1 MASRRPVSRPVNRL
15 TAGSPGAAGLPRW
28 ECRASPRL
36 ELFLAAWSLTSDRAR
51 RHPEWRRQGRRSL
64 PGTYWAAEAALGG
77 AAEIWLLAAAAPGA
91 APLDSTP
98 IELLSRIER
107 RPAAAVLTAML
118 AGLLGDPVLARRVA
132 AGGLTLPRALASL
145 PRPRLLALSSMNFEP
160 FNPDHPLWASLA
172 RFAADP
178 ETGQRALVAGL
189 DAFREAVFE
198 PLWRSLAAAE
208 ATVAASVA
216 TAIERGDWAGLGH
229 RLGLGIEFDPKAQA
243 IRQVTG
249 GARTDMARI
258 GSLQFLPS
266 SFNEPRWWFI
276 DPEGERG
283 TAWLPFLDPAL
294 GPEPQ
299 RSGALETEPA
309 APAKATRSSRA
320 QAPATGG
327 DVALVFRAL
336 GDATRFAM
344 ANLLAR
350 RAMPA
355 VELARQL
362 HLSKPTVTH
371 HLHFLRDAGL
381 IEEQGEGGRKLLALR
396 REALEALSSRAVRRL
411 FEAEAVPPARS
422 RRRPT

>member
-1 MASRRPVSRPVNRL
+1 MAPRRPAKPP
-15 TAGSPGAAGLPRW
+15 TEDSPATTSPPRW

-36 ELFLAAWSLTSDRAR
+36 ELFLAAWSLASDRAQ
-51 RHPEWRRQGRRSL
+51 RHPEWRRQGRRAL

-77 AAEIWLLAAAAPGA
+77 TPEIWLLAAAAPGA
-91 APLDSTP
+91 VPLDSTP
-98 IELLSRIER
+98 IEFLGRIEH
-107 RPAAAVLTAML
+107 RPAGAVLTAML
-118 AGLLGDPVLARRVA
+118 TALLGDPVLARRVA
-132 AGGLTLPRALASL
+132 VGGLTLPRALASL

-160 FNPDHPLWASLA
+160 TNHDHPLWTSLA

-178 ETGQRALVAGL
+178 EAGQRALVAGL

-198 PLWRSLAAAE
+198 PLWRGLAGPE
-208 ATVAASVA
+208 AKIAASVA
-216 TAIERGDWAGLGH
+216 AGIEQGDWAGLGH
-229 RLGLGIEFDPKAQA
+229 RLGLGVEFEPKAGA
-243 IRQVTG
+243 LRQVTG
-249 GARTDMARI
+249 GARTDLGQI

-266 SFNEPRWWFI
+266 SFNEPRWWFV

-283 TAWLPFLDPAL
+283 TAWLPFLDPSL

-299 RSGALETEPA
+299 RGGTVEPEPA
-309 APAKATRSSRA
+309 ATPARSGAAARNLP
-320 QAPATGG
+320 PASGG

-396 REALEALSSRAVRRL
+396 REALEALSSRTVRRL
-411 FEAEAVPPARS
+411 FEADAVPPARS

>member
-1 MASRRPVSRPVNRL
+1 MAGP
-15 TAGSPGAAGLPRW
+15 SPPRW
-28 ECRASPRL
+28 DCRASPRL
-36 ELFLAAWSLTSDRAR
+36 ELFLAAWSLASDRAQ
-51 RHPEWRRQGRRSL
+51 RHPNWRRQGRRAL

-77 AAEIWLLAAAAPGA
+77 TPEIWLLAAAAPGA

-98 IELLSRIER
+98 IELLGRIER
-107 RPAAAVLTAML
+107 RPAGAVLTAML

-132 AGGLTLPRALASL
+132 VGGLTLPRALASL

-160 FNPDHPLWASLA
+160 SHLDHPLWTALA

-178 ETGQRALVAGL
+178 EAGQRALVAGL
-189 DAFREAVFE
+189 DAFREAVFD
-198 PLWRSLAAAE
+198 PLWRSLAGPE
-208 ATVAASVA
+208 AKLAASVA
-216 TAIERGDWAGLGH
+216 ARIERGDWAGLGH
-229 RLGLGIEFDPKAQA
+229 RLGLGVEFDPKAGL

-249 GARTDMARI
+249 GARTELAQI

-266 SFNEPRWWFI
+266 SFNEPRWWFL

-283 TAWLPFLDPAL
+283 TAWLPFLDPSL

-299 RSGALETEPA
+299 RDASAEAG
-309 APAKATRSSRA
+309 
-320 QAPATGG
+320 PATVPAMPGPGPHRQPSTAGG

-396 REALEALSSRAVRRL
+396 RDALEALSARTLRRL
-411 FEAEAVPPARS
+411 FEAEPVSPARS

>member
-1 MASRRPVSRPVNRL
+1 M
-15 TAGSPGAAGLPRW
+15 PRW
-28 ECRASPRL
+28 DCRASPRL
-36 ELFLAAWSLTSDRAR
+36 ELFLAAWSLASDRAQ
-51 RHPEWRRQGRRSL
+51 RHPDWRRQSRRAL

-77 AAEIWLLAAAAPGA
+77 VPEIWLLAAAAPGA
-91 APLDSTP
+91 APPDSTS
-98 IELLSRIER
+98 IELLARIER
-107 RPAAAVLTAML
+107 RPAGAVLTAML
-118 AGLLGDPVLARRVA
+118 ASLLGDPVLARRVA
-132 AGGLTLPRALASL
+132 VGGLTLPRALATL

-160 FNPDHPLWASLA
+160 SNPDHPLWASLA

-178 ETGQRALVAGL
+178 AAGQRALVAGL

-198 PLWRSLAAAE
+198 PLWRSLAEAE
-208 ATVAASVA
+208 AALAASVA
-216 TAIERGDWAGLGH
+216 AGIGRGDWDGLGH
-229 RLGLGIEFDPKAQA
+229 RLGLGIEFDTKTQA

-249 GARTDMARI
+249 GARTDMAQI

-276 DPEGERG
+276 DREGERG
-283 TAWLPFLDPAL
+283 TAWLPFLDPGL

-299 RSGALETEPA
+299 RSAAGEPEPA
-309 APAKATRSSRA
+309 APTEARRGLH
-320 QAPATGG
+320 APLPAAGG

-381 IEEQGEGGRKLLALR
+381 IEEQGEGGRKLLALK
-396 REALEALSSRAVRRL
+396 REALEALSSRTVRRL
-411 FEAEAVPPARS
+411 FEAEAVPLARS
-422 RRRPT
+422 RRRST

>member
-1 MASRRPVSRPVNRL
+1 MPPRRPASRSTEKSP
-15 TAGSPGAAGLPRW
+15 AGTGLPRW

-36 ELFLAAWSLTSDRAR
+36 ELFLAAWSLASDRAR
-51 RHPEWRRQGRRSL
+51 RHPEWRRQGRRAL

-91 APLDSTP
+91 APHDSTS
-98 IELLSRIER
+98 IELLARLER
-107 RPAAAVLTAML
+107 RPAGAVFTAML
-118 AGLLGDPVLARRVA
+118 ASLLGDPVLARRVA
-132 AGGLTLPRALASL
+132 VGGLTLPRALASL
-145 PRPRLLALSSMNFEP
+145 PRPRILALSSMNFEP
-160 FNPDHPLWASLA
+160 SNPDHPLWAALA
-172 RFAADP
+172 RFAASP
-178 ETGQRALVAGL
+178 EAGQRALVAGL

-198 PLWRSLAAAE
+198 PVWRPLLEAEAAA
-208 ATVAASVA
+208 AASVA
-216 TAIERGDWAGLGH
+216 ARIERGDWAGLGH
-229 RLGLGIEFDPKAQA
+229 RLGLGIEFDSKAQA

-258 GSLQFLPS
+258 GGLQFLPS

-276 DPEGERG
+276 DQEGERG
-283 TAWLPFLDPAL
+283 TAWLPFLDPTL

-299 RSGALETEPA
+299 RSGAMEAEPA
-309 APAKATRSSRA
+309 TPAKAARSSRA
-320 QAPATGG
+320 QGTAAGG

-396 REALEALSSRAVRRL
+396 REALEALSSRTVRRL
-411 FEAEAVPPARS
+411 FEADSIPPARS
-422 RRRPT
+422 RRRST

>member
-1 MASRRPVSRPVNRL
+1 MPLRPATRRSSKTPANGAGDLSR
-15 TAGSPGAAGLPRW
+15 W
-28 ECRASPRL
+28 DCRASPRL
-36 ELFLAAWSLTSDRAR
+36 ELFLAAWSLASDRSR
-51 RHPEWRRQGRRSL
+51 RHPDWRRQGRRAL

-77 AAEIWLLAAAAPGA
+77 APEIWLLAAAAPGA
-91 APLDSTP
+91 APPDSTA
-98 IELLSRIER
+98 IELLARIER
-107 RPAAAVLTAML
+107 RPAGAVLTAML
-118 AGLLGDPVLARRVA
+118 ASLLGDSALARRVA
-132 AGGLTLPRALASL
+132 IGGLTLQRALASL

-160 FNPDHPLWASLA
+160 SNPDHPLWASLA

-178 ETGQRALVAGL
+178 AAGQRALVAGL

-198 PLWRSLAAAE
+198 PLWRRLLEPETEAAKAVG
-208 ATVAASVA
+208 A
-216 TAIERGDWAGLGH
+216 AIERGEWDGLGH
-229 RLGLGIEFDPKAQA
+229 RLGLGIEFDRKAGA

-249 GARTDMARI
+249 GARTDMAQI
-258 GSLQFLPS
+258 DSLQFLPS

-276 DPEGERG
+276 EQEAERG
-283 TAWLPFLDPAL
+283 TAWLPFLDPTL

-299 RSGALETEPA
+299 RATTDEVPRAMPPEARRGPSAPLPA
-309 APAKATRSSRA
+309 A
-320 QAPATGG
+320 GG

-381 IEEQGEGGRKLLALR
+381 IEEQGEGGRKLLALK
-396 REALEALSSRAVRRL
+396 REAIEALSSRTVRRL
-411 FEAEAVPPARS
+411 FEAEAVAPARS
-422 RRRPT
+422 RRRRS

>member
-1 MASRRPVSRPVNRL
+1 MPPRA
-15 TAGSPGAAGLPRW
+15 TAHQPSKTPAKGAGELPRW

-36 ELFLAAWSLTSDRAR
+36 ELFLAAWSLASDRAR
-51 RHPEWRRQGRRSL
+51 RHPDWRRQGRRAL

-77 AAEIWLLAAAAPGA
+77 APEIWLLAAAAPGT
-91 APLDSTP
+91 APLDSTS
-98 IELLSRIER
+98 IELLARIER
-107 RPAAAVLTAML
+107 RPAGAVLTAML
-118 AGLLGDPVLARRVA
+118 AGLLGDPVTARRVA
-132 AGGLTLPRALASL
+132 VGGLTLPRALASL
-145 PRPRLLALSSMNFEP
+145 PRPRHLALSSMNFEP
-160 FNPDHPLWASLA
+160 SNPDHPLWAALG
-172 RFAADP
+172 RFVADP
-178 ETGQRALVAGL
+178 AAGQRALVAGL
-189 DAFREAVFE
+189 DAFREAIFD
-198 PLWRSLAAAE
+198 PLWRSLAEAE
-208 ATVAASVA
+208 TAAASMA
-216 TAIERGDWAGLGH
+216 AAAIKRGDWPGLGH
-229 RLGLGIEFDPKAQA
+229 RLGLGIEFEPGA

-249 GARTDMARI
+249 GARADLAQI

-276 DPEGERG
+276 EQEGERG
-283 TAWLPFLDPAL
+283 TAWLPFLDPTL

-299 RSGALETEPA
+299 DAAVDAAAPAMPAEARPGLRTPPPA
-309 APAKATRSSRA
+309 AP
-320 QAPATGG
+320 G

-381 IEEQGEGGRKLLALR
+381 IEEQGEGGRKLLALK
-396 REALEALSSRAVRRL
+396 REALEALSSRTVRRL
-411 FEAEAVPPARS
+411 FEAEPVPPARS
-422 RRRPT
+422 RRRPS

>member
-1 MASRRPVSRPVNRL
+1 MPPPATPSRSSRRP
-15 TAGSPGAAGLPRW
+15 ADGGGGLPRW

-36 ELFLAAWSLTSDRAR
+36 ELFLAAWSLASDRAR
-51 RHPEWRRQGRRSL
+51 RHPDWRRQGRRAL

-77 AAEIWLLAAAAPGA
+77 TPEIWLLAAAAPGA
-91 APLDSTP
+91 ASPDSTA
-98 IELLSRIER
+98 IELLARIER
-107 RPAAAVLTAML
+107 RPAGAVLTAML

-132 AGGLTLPRALASL
+132 VGGLTLPRALASL

-160 FNPDHPLWASLA
+160 FNPDHPLWLSLA

-178 ETGQRALVAGL
+178 AAGQRALVAGL

-198 PLWRSLAAAE
+198 PLWRSLAEAE
-208 ATVAASVA
+208 AALAASVA
-216 TAIERGDWAGLGH
+216 AEIGRGDWHGLGH
-229 RLGLGIEFDPKAQA
+229 RLGLGIEFDTKTQA

-258 GSLQFLPS
+258 GSLQLLPS

-276 DPEGERG
+276 DQEGERG
-283 TAWLPFLDPAL
+283 TAWLPFLDPTL

-299 RSGALETEPA
+299 RATVDDA
-309 APAKATRSSRA
+309 APAMPAEVRPGSRA
-320 QAPATGG
+320 PLPAAGG

-371 HLHFLRDAGL
+371 HLHFLREAGL

-396 REALEALSSRAVRRL
+396 REAVESLSSRTVRRL

-422 RRRPT
+422 RRRPA